1 MIKLKNL
8 YLALKY
14 QLPWTKL
21 LRRIFTGTI
30 KGLLSKRS
38 HYRSNGNTK
47 VRYNTEET
55 AKKSADR
62 LQVLND
68 IHFAVY
74 RCIYCGGFHVGA
86 NRHRMNKEKL

>member
-1 MIKLKNL
+1 MIKLRNL

-14 QLPWTKL
+14 QLPWKRL

-38 HYRSNGNTK
+38 HFRGHGVPK
-47 VRYNTEET
+47 VRYNTEAT
-55 AKKSADR
+55 AQKSADR
-62 LQVLND
+62 LQKLNGL
-68 IHFAVY
+68 HFAVY

-86 NRHRMNKEKL
+86 NRHRLKQK